1 MGKGFDYDV
10 AIEGLDAISDGLGH
24 YCRLYNQVGLM
35 HAKSWMPI
43 PPLQLGC
50 LIRGKATLLTLD
62 GVQGVSS
69 SNPATP
75 TNKINGEDQE

>member
-1 MGKGFDYDV
+1 M
-10 AIEGLDAISDGLGH
+10 L
-24 YCRLYNQVGLM
+24 
-35 HAKSWMPI
+35 AKSWMPI